1 MATPNKS
8 FRIALIISII
18 LHTGIFL
25 PQIRSL
31 SSENKLKQIELTYLK
46 AKEEALLKLTQ
57 PLPKRNIQPKEKLL
71 PQLSLSQKAAML
83 KERSLD
89 SATTRRPISMLLI
102 KEKVFQNKP
111 QLAKPDVIA
120 VKKKIALTPLG
131 LEKIA
136 APSYISYS
144 QITREKIKRCA
155 YQYYASQDI
164 GEVRLSFVISSS
176 GNLTD
181 AKIAEEKSTPNA
193 YLKEIAVK
201 SINCASPFPKFSKEL
216 DYPELSFTVIISFQ
230 AE

>member
-1 MATPNKS
+1 MASPEKT
-8 FRIALIISII
+8 FRIALIISVIA
-18 LHTGIFL
+18 HTGIFL

-31 SSENKLKQIELTYLK
+31 SSKSKLKKIELTYLK

-83 KERSLD
+83 KERNLD
-89 SATTRRPISMLLI
+89 SAINRRPLSAL
-102 KEKVFQNKP
+102 KP

-131 LEKIA
+131 LEKIS

-164 GEVRLSFVISSS
+164 GEVRLSFVVSSG

-181 AKIAEEKSTPNA
+181 AKIAEDKSTPNA
-193 YLKEIAVK
+193 YLKEIAAK
-201 SINCASPFPKFSKEL
+201 SINCASPFPKFPKEL

-230 AE
+230 SE